1 MRNNSTVGGDVAGG
15 LWQLGAQSLVLRG
28 AQALEPMKAMNA
40 LPVEAVRPGLACP
53 WGRRRVSL

>member
-1 MRNNSTVGGDVAGG
+1 MGGDVAGG